1 MFENVNIWDS
11 RVKAWVTIDSQYEF
25 KRYVEFLAS
34 LPREPW
40 VWLKV
45 TVCQRYD
52 YGTGCHGY
60 NVCIQEQYD
69 DAKFVECYMAKV
81 RA

>member
-11 RVKAWVTIDSQYEF
+11 RVNAWVTIDS
-25 KRYVEFLAS
+25 RIDLRNYVAFLAA

-52 YGTGCHGY
+52 YSFGVHGY
-60 NVCIQEQYD
+60 TVCIQEQYD
-69 DAKFVECYMAKV
+69 EKKFIEYYMAEVK
-81 RA
+81 A